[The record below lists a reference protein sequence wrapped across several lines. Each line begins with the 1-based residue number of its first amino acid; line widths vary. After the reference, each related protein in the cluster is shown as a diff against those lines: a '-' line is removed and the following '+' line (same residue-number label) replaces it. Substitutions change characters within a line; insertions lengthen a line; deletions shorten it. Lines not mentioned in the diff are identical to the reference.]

1 MQIKRPRDL
10 NTMEHIR
17 KYHYSSR
24 INWDTKN

>member
-1 MQIKRPRDL
+1 
-10 NTMEHIR
+10 MEHIR